1 MAGGE
6 GGEEEE
12 GGERGERGEE
22 EESDDTISR
31 GVWRVVVDVARMSAW
46 QSRTRNWTTATTLLP
61 SSVVVEVVNGT
72 TEARWR

>member
-1 MAGGE
+1 MTAE
-6 GGEEEE
+6 GEEGEE
-12 GGERGERGEE
+12 GEE

-31 GVWRVVVDVARMSAW
+31 GVWCVVVDVARMSAW

-61 SSVVVEVVNGT
+61 SSVVVEVVEVVEVVDWT